1 MLITYNQKDIKHLIR
16 IVLINHLHQ
25 IQNMSKFK
33 AKDEVRLKS
42 GSHTMTVV
50 GNAIVPT
57 AEGNVPILDKYECSW
72 FDGTKSQK
80 AIFKEAD
87 IELIGKRK

>member
-1 MLITYNQKDIKHLIR
+1 
-16 IVLINHLHQ
+16 
-25 IQNMSKFK
+25 
-33 AKDEVRLKS
+33 
-42 GSHTMTVV
+42 MTVV